1 MFTGLFSSAD
11 ERKPHSIIT
20 KDWVCA
26 RPDKTQTSSTYGRV
40 RGGMFFNR
48 SSGFLRL
55 PKTGV
60 YYVYSLVHFRGGS
73 SRDTEPEQVIKSKMV
88 ACNPQPWNVSFPRNT
103 TFLTCTPKDVYS
115 MQQDTMKRTTF
126 KLVSS
131 IFPQKHSWPLSWTIQ
146 SLDRHLNNVTR
157 VLTWCIWMDEGSTR
171 TWGHFLLMMTRCGG
185 TYARLHQEC
194 K

>member
-88 ACNPQPWNVSFPRNT
+88 ACIPNLECEFPEEHYVSYLHSERRLFNATRYDEENNFQAGLFHFPAETQLAIVVNNPKFRQTFEQRNQGPDMMYLDGRRQHT
-103 TFLTCTPKDVYS
+103 YMGAFLVD
-115 MQQDTMKRTTF
+115 D
-126 KLVSS
+126 
-131 IFPQKHSWPLSWTIQ
+131 
-146 SLDRHLNNVTR
+146 D
-157 VLTWCIWMDEGSTR
+157 
-171 TWGHFLLMMTRCGG
+171 
-185 TYARLHQEC
+185 
-194 K
+194 